1 MSHDDTFR
9 QIERALGI
17 VPGFFKA
24 IPKES
29 LAAEWELFKKATLE
43 TDSPLPP
50 KVRELIGL
58 SAAAARLCWYC
69 VTFHTALA
77 KFHGASEREI
87 ADTLSL
93 SRFGGSWS
101 SFLNGLNYPESQFT
115 RELEEIIAYLRK
127 PAPR

>member
-1 MSHDDTFR
+1 MSHDSTFKE
-9 QIERALGI
+9 IKEKLGI
-17 VPGFFKA
+17 VPGFFKS

-29 LAAEWELFKKATLE
+29 LAAEWELFKFATLAS
-43 TDSPLPP
+43 DSPLSP

-77 KFHGASEREI
+77 KFHGATEREI
-87 ADTLSL
+87 EDTLSL

-101 SFLNGLNYPESQFT
+101 TFLNGLDYSQEQFR
-115 RELEEIIAYLRK
+115 RELDEIIRYLR
-127 PAPR
+127 R